1 MQTILLY
8 TDGGARGNP
17 GPAGAGWVIYDGD
30 PSTGSTGSSQAGSG
44 RLLAKSRKFLGEH
57 RTNNWAE
64 YEAVVL
70 ALQEV
75 KKRGLAGRPIE
86 VRMDSELIQ
95 RQLTNEYQI
104 KEETLWPQY
113 MKVHNLVVA
122 HFPDAT
128 FVHISREMNMEAD
141 RLVNEAIDENTNN

>member
-1 MQTILLY
+1 MSIVVY
-8 TDGGARGNP
+8 TDGGARNNP
-17 GPAGAGWVIYDGD
+17 GPAGAGAICYDG
-30 PSTGSTGSSQAGSG
+30 SKK
-44 RLLAKSRKFLGEH
+44 LFELKKFLGE

-70 ALQEV
+70 ALTEA
-75 KKRGLAGRPIE
+75 KKRGLAGKAIE

-113 MKVHNLVVA
+113 MKVHNLLVA
-122 HFPDAT
+122 HFPDVT
-128 FVHISREMNMEAD
+128 FTHVPREKNKEAD
-141 RLVNEAIDENTNN
+141 RLVNEAIDGHV